1 MIATSKHACKINDV
15 VLNWKKIMKFIN
27 SEKDANVT
35 NGRDRGYTHQEI
47 QKILDFCDQR
57 IKTIFLILTST

>member
-1 MIATSKHACKINDV
+1 
-15 VLNWKKIMKFIN
+15 MKFIN